1 MASSS
6 SAAFDIPASRRPFKR
21 RRASNKR
28 VAIQRRPA
36 LVVVAGGFEAA
47 GRAVFAVAKVL
58 AKLLVLVGLMAAVYF
73 GGRWAV
79 TRVVNSPKFL
89 LEAIEVSGQQR
100 ATRDEIIA
108 TAGIGPGDRLLAI
121 DTDEVAEKLI
131 GHPWVGEARVSRRL
145 PGTLVIEVVERKA
158 AAAVS
163 LGGGLYLLDGTG
175 RPFKRATA
183 AEAVDL
189 PVITGIDRTRYVD
202 HRLASE
208 AAFRE
213 ALTIVDAWKTNP
225 KRPALSE
232 INVAPRHGFTAFLT
246 DGGAE
251 IRLGRHEYARKLA
264 RLDQILEAVTKS
276 GEGAGAVRVVHL
288 DGSGGSRI
296 PVHLQAPPTPEAQP

>member
-1 MASSS
+1 VATS
-6 SAAFDIPASRRPFKR
+6 SAALDIPAPRRPFKR

-28 VAIQRRPA
+28 VAIQRRPT
-36 LVVVAGGFEAA
+36 LVVVAGGFEVA
-47 GRAVFAVAKVL
+47 GRAIFAVIKVL
-58 AKLLVLVGLMAAVYF
+58 AKLLVLIGLMAAVYF
-73 GGRWAV
+73 GGRWTIA
-79 TRVVNSPKFL
+79 RVVNSPRFVL
-89 LEAIEVSGQQR
+89 DEIQVSGQQR
-100 ATRDEIIA
+100 ASREEIIA
-108 TAGIGPGDRLLAI
+108 TAGVAPGDRLLAI
-121 DTDEVAEKLI
+121 DTDKVAGKLI
-131 GHPWVGEARVSRRL
+131 EHPWLGEARVTRRL
-145 PGTLVIEVVERKA
+145 PGTLTIEVVERKA
-158 AAAVS
+158 AAVVT
-163 LGGGLYLLDGTG
+163 LGGGLYLIDGTG

-202 HRLASE
+202 HRPASE

-264 RLDQILEAVTKS
+264 RLDQILEAVSKS

-288 DGSGGSRI
+288 DGSGGSGI
-296 PVHLQAPPTPEAQP
+296 PVHLQPAPQSSGEIP